1 MTKESIAESIIKSDF
16 TLPEL
21 AGWKHNL
28 AKQLKSGNVV
38 YLKKAHD
45 LVLSICKYTENFTE
59 NSKQITLRE
68 FFYFCHNDRREHLL
82 ERSAIVDHEVEVF
95 WDKYKEH
102 QPVYPIGPEA
112 AINTTEKIFHLKIT
126 EKNINDKGFVDAMK
140 VDIYLIQ
147 LRELKKITDE
157 VWKWQCDFYI
167 P

>member
-1 MTKESIAESIIKSDF
+1 MRLVIA
-16 TLPEL
+16 TVM
-21 AGWKHNL
+21 
-28 AKQLKSGNVV
+28 QLV
-38 YLKKAHD
+38 A
-45 LVLSICKYTENFTE
+45 
-59 NSKQITLRE
+59 
-68 FFYFCHNDRREHLL
+68 
-82 ERSAIVDHEVEVF
+82 SAVPTGFAE
-95 WDKYKEH
+95 
-102 QPVYPIGPEA
+102 PVYPIGPEA